1 MLYARQHGRNKTV
14 KTFTLALHDAT
25 RSEEIRHVS
34 SFVGEDDSGS
44 FGILPGHDRIMN
56 SLVIGLA
63 RFRIGEASW
72 QYLALPGAVLY
83 FCDNMLTISTRRYL
97 LDSDYM
103 RISQTLQ
110 QQLFAE
116 EEMLHSMKQS
126 LHQMEE
132 EVLKRLWELG
142 RDSTGGQ

>member
-1 MLYARQHGRNKTV
+1 
-14 KTFTLALHDAT
+14 
-25 RSEEIRHVS
+25 
-34 SFVGEDDSGS
+34 
-44 FGILPGHDRIMN
+44 
-56 SLVIGLA
+56 
-63 RFRIGEASW
+63 
-72 QYLALPGAVLY
+72 
-83 FCDNMLTISTRRYL
+83 
-97 LDSDYM
+97 M